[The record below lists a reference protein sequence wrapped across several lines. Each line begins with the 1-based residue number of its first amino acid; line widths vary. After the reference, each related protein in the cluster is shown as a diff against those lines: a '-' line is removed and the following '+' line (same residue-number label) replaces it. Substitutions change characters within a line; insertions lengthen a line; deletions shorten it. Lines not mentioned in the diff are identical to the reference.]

1 MVTSRPREQFFYPS
15 TEWFMAQP
23 FDCLCG
29 QPTCRGRISGAR
41 DMTSEQLKGIWLNAH
56 IRELLEERDAAASS
70 TSTSSP
76 SPSSAQTTN
85 GAAAVTNGKTDNN
98 GVVKKNGTAAPENG
112 VVDQTADALRDALKH
127 AEQVVE
133 AAKTALATY
142 LESRTGSS
150 SYGVAVLSSVEAA
163 NGSDVANGEPNS
175 KAGVQRRG
183 VTSRELSGEM
193 GGDTPIE

>member
-1 MVTSRPREQFFYPS
+1 
-15 TEWFMAQP
+15 
-23 FDCLCG
+23 
-29 QPTCRGRISGAR
+29 
-41 DMTSEQLKGIWLNAH
+41 MTPEQLKGIWLNAH

-70 TSTSSP
+70 TSTPSP

-85 GAAAVTNGKTDNN
+85 SATAVTNGKTDNN
-98 GVVKKNGTAAPENG
+98 GVVKKNGAAAPENG

-150 SYGVAVLSSVEAA
+150 YGVAILSSAEAA
-163 NGSDVANGEPNS
+163 NGNDVANGEPNS